1 MKSNITNSK
10 NIKIRVTPQQHHY
23 IETVAKEN
31 KTTLSEVIRHSLFS
45 ESTRND
51 YAIKIH
57 RVLVKNELQNLIT
70 ALSIPST
77 TKELIL
83 KELNKIE

>member
-31 KTTLSEVIRHSLFS
+31 NTTLSEVIRHSLFS
-45 ESTRND
+45 ESTSND

-77 TKELIL
+77 IKELIL

>member
-31 KTTLSEVIRHSLFS
+31 NTTLSEVIRHSLLS
-45 ESTRND
+45 ESTSND

>member
-31 KTTLSEVIRHSLFS
+31 NTTPF
-45 ESTRND
+45 
-51 YAIKIH
+51 
-57 RVLVKNELQNLIT
+57 
-70 ALSIPST
+70 
-77 TKELIL
+77 
-83 KELNKIE
+83 

>member
-31 KTTLSEVIRHSLFS
+31 NTTLSEVIRHSLF
-45 ESTRND
+45 
-51 YAIKIH
+51 
-57 RVLVKNELQNLIT
+57 QNLLVMIMQ
-70 ALSIPST
+70 
-77 TKELIL
+77 
-83 KELNKIE
+83 